1 MLLILRFMFTFSL
14 LKKFT
19 KEKLYGALRHPI
31 LFVIQYY
38 KRKVSFFFFFL
49 NQLLLQSILGPLRDA
64 ATLQVK
70 SNAPSSEP
78 FVKH

>member
-38 KRKVSFFFFFL
+38 KRKVSFFFF

>member
-19 KEKLYGALRHPI
+19 KEKLYGVLRHPI

-38 KRKVSFFFFFL
+38 KRKVPFEKKK
-49 NQLLLQSILGPLRDA
+49 
-64 ATLQVK
+64 K
-70 SNAPSSEP
+70 SVSAPEYSWSPEGRCNP
-78 FVKH
+78 AG

>member
-38 KRKVSFFFFFL
+38 KRKVSFFFF
-49 NQLLLQSILGPLRDA
+49 
-64 ATLQVK
+64 K
-70 SNAPSSEP
+70 SASAPEYSWSPEGCCNLAG
-78 FVKH
+78 

>member
-38 KRKVSFFFFFL
+38 KRKVSFFFL

>member
-19 KEKLYGALRHPI
+19 KEKLYGVLRHPI

-38 KRKVSFFFFFL
+38 KRKVPFEKKKKISFCSRVFL
-49 NQLLLQSILGPLRDA
+49 VP
-64 ATLQVK
+64 
-70 SNAPSSEP
+70 
-78 FVKH
+78 

>member
-19 KEKLYGALRHPI
+19 KEKLYGVLRHPI

-38 KRKVSFFFFFL
+38 KRKVPFEKK
-49 NQLLLQSILGPLRDA
+49 
-64 ATLQVK
+64 K
-70 SNAPSSEP
+70 SVSAPEYSWSPEGRCNP
-78 FVKH
+78 AG